1 MHYDVVG
8 DELVS
13 VIIPT
18 KNGYDNIERCVSSII
33 DKTDY
38 RNYEIIIADNG
49 SDNPHMQ
56 DLYQRF
62 AKKLGDRFH
71 VEGDRYS
78 VQLLED
84 QQSGGAES
92 VRPLLAVPQR
102 RYRSHQPILDD
113 QNGVV
118 RAAGS
123 RRRRGG

>member
-1 MHYDVVG
+1 MVSAGPNGIYNVHYDVSG

-38 RNYEIIIADNG
+38 PNYEIIIADNG

-62 AKKLGDRFH
+62 AKKLVIVSAWKRLTF
-71 VEGDRYS
+71 
-78 VQLLED
+78 
-84 QQSGGAES
+84 
-92 VRPLLAVPQR
+92 
-102 RYRSHQPILDD
+102 RST
-113 QNGVV
+113 
-118 RAAGS
+118 S
-123 RRRRGG
+123 RGLTI